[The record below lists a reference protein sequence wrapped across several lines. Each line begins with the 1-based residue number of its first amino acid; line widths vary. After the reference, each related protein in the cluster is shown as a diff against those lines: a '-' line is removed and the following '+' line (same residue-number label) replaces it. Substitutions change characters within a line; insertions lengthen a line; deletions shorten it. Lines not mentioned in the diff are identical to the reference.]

1 MKNKKEKIPDIRL
14 ELAKLDLKKE
24 KVKTFRVLLGKLI
37 SNAQVLVTII
47 IINLDKIEHFGNWF
61 IGLF

>member
-1 MKNKKEKIPDIRL
+1 MKNKKAKIPDIRL

>member
-1 MKNKKEKIPDIRL
+1 MKNKKAKIPDIRL

-24 KVKTFRVLLGKLI
+24 KVKTIRVLLGKLI